1 MCVEEIQG
9 YTSDPSSNREH
20 LRISL
25 QTTFTAID
33 ASYHGIDHVISHLEP
48 DAGIRQTVM
57 GRKAHFTQV

>member
-9 YTSDPSSNREH
+9 YTSDPSSNRKH

-25 QTTFTAID
+25 QTTYTALD
-33 ASYHGIDHVISHLEP
+33 ASDHGIDHVFSPLEP
-48 DAGIRQTVM
+48 DAGIRHTVM